1 MGALLPF
8 IVFLGGLEVL
18 CGWIC
23 KRLNLCTSF
32 EFEFAAVVLVT
43 ETILFYP
50 ISKPVQSCPEGL
62 I

>member
-8 IVFLGGLEVL
+8 LIVFLGGLEVL

-32 EFEFAAVVLVT
+32 AFAAVVLVT